1 MMHRGAAL
9 VGDGQIVKGDSGAH
23 GMATAQAMASHSTV
37 SMTIA
42 SISRWLTERAS
53 ALAVME
59 GGRGFFKAGLPES
72 I

>member
-1 MMHRGAAL
+1 
-9 VGDGQIVKGDSGAH
+9 
-23 GMATAQAMASHSTV
+23 MATAQAMASHSTV